1 MGKLKVAK
9 KIPFLVSITYD
20 LKEEIIEQVFSFQT
34 TNKKYLKYAYDQRFC
49 LKRKL
54 EKLINKEL
62 LSNNSFVERIEYE
75 NKIVIKYRND
85 FGESINPLNI
95 NGYEES
101 MTVKHKVSR
110 DGMTCAVGRI

>member
-54 EKLINKEL
+54 EKLINKEIL
-62 LSNNSFVERIEYE
+62 RKEEAGEIIQE
-75 NKIVIKYRND
+75 IK
-85 FGESINPLNI
+85 
-95 NGYEES
+95 
-101 MTVKHKVSR
+101 
-110 DGMTCAVGRI
+110 